1 MVRALHSAVV
11 PSALMA
17 VDGGGGGGL
26 SAGGPRLAGE
36 AELMRIDF
44 PARGRWR
51 ADGRA
56 EIMPAGRAIESCK
69 TAAAARASRSVK
81 LIAAVKK
88 KTQVR

>member
-1 MVRALHSAVV
+1 VVRALHSAVV

-44 PARGRWR
+44 PGPGEVAGGWTC
-51 ADGRA
+51 GNN
-56 EIMPAGRAIESCK
+56 AGRTSH
-69 TAAAARASRSVK
+69 
-81 LIAAVKK
+81 
-88 KTQVR
+88 